1 MWPQPRWGDAK
12 SLKCHSLFFSDD
24 SGEKDIQ
31 TSLQNDLMGAGRGT
45 DWGRQVLGSTRG
57 GLGGGVQIE
66 EGWRGGLKAAL
77 LGGWVLK
84 AGGKYRRL
92 LEPECIRKLLGKKG
106 QDRRSRHRIK
116 EGDGGQWWAWYPGI
130 RTAGLKQHHLLY
142 CWTDCKQP
150 ESRESSSDSDRQGSS
165 PSFITVRP

>member
-1 MWPQPRWGDAK
+1 
-12 SLKCHSLFFSDD
+12 
-24 SGEKDIQ
+24 
-31 TSLQNDLMGAGRGT
+31 MGTG
-45 DWGRQVLGSTRG
+45 V
-57 GLGGGVQIE
+57 GVQIE

-84 AGGKYRRL
+84 AGGRYRRL

-116 EGDGGQWWAWYPGI
+116 EGDGGRWWAWYPGI
-130 RTAGLKQHHLLY
+130 RTAGLKQHHLVY